1 MKFPR
6 NFVFKPGHHVTFL
19 HCFPIPFRRVN
30 QSTTVGAI
38 CSRTRRE
45 QSENRRKCP
54 NIGRNCSKKS
64 ELSKINGTTR
74 NRQKFPK
81 LDGIG
86 DHPKRDAIFRDR
98 CSQKC
103 AKSNEFRYRRYWGGD
118 NGCNLHVNT
127 VDFFLNK
134 SCEVLLTIKGANV
147 AWQKMAFIFHWSVSK
162 YTSLHERISY
172 HGVIWFPGYF
182 ITIVT
187 IVMHNNISK
196 VVRNKLDLKN
206 KDRTR
211 LFSLENLRLNA
222 LLFCYSG
229 NVRLSTG
236 LCISP
241 VQGERHLSDWV
252 SYRLLS

>member
-1 MKFPR
+1 
-6 NFVFKPGHHVTFL
+6 
-19 HCFPIPFRRVN
+19 
-30 QSTTVGAI
+30 
-38 CSRTRRE
+38 
-45 QSENRRKCP
+45 
-54 NIGRNCSKKS
+54 
-64 ELSKINGTTR
+64 
-74 NRQKFPK
+74 
-81 LDGIG
+81 
-86 DHPKRDAIFRDR
+86 
-98 CSQKC
+98 
-103 AKSNEFRYRRYWGGD
+103 
-118 NGCNLHVNT
+118 
-127 VDFFLNK
+127 
-134 SCEVLLTIKGANV
+134 
-147 AWQKMAFIFHWSVSK
+147 MAFIFHWSVSK
-162 YTSLHERISY
+162 YTSLHEKISY

-241 VQGERHLSDWV
+241 VQGERHWAIEWV
-252 SYRLLS
+252 IDYFRNHPYRASIWIFSRVKTDCGYLRDGKNNWRFNQRFHRNKLRCDHN